1 MILIKIQKIILSFTL
16 TLIKLIKK
24 LYYYYLISIL
34 FLFLGFHYDLID
46 LNFEDINN
54 NNNIQGNNSIIQN
67 ENTED
72 IKSNNNSNTTAY
84 KEIFLI
90 IFTFLIFNL
99 FVAYFNYT
107 PIEPVIQNVEIVQ
120 PVNNYLNII
129 NNLHGLN
136 SDLIITEIYNK
147 LIINSNKV
155 IHLNKQL
162 WNQVQENNHLV
173 DLIEIKNERISNLET
188 LLDIYR
194 DRDI

>member
-46 LNFEDINN
+46 LNFEDN

-162 WNQVQENNHLV
+162 
-173 DLIEIKNERISNLET
+173 
-188 LLDIYR
+188 
-194 DRDI
+194 